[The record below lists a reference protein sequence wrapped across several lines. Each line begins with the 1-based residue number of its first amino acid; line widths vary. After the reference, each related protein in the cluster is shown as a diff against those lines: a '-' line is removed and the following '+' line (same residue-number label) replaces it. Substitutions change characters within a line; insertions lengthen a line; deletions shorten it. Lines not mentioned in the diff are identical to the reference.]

1 MSLYTL
7 SLWLMGAAPI
17 IMLLGLLLAW
27 WQDINDRR
35 GK

>member
-1 MSLYTL
+1 MSLYTM
-7 SLWLMGAAPI
+7 SLYLMAAGAAI
-17 IMLLGLLLAW
+17 IILGLLLAW